1 MSLAKP
7 QPASADVGVVGL
19 AVMGQNLALNIADH
33 GFATAVHNRTTS
45 VTEQFIA
52 EHPAGAFGPGYRG
65 RGPGSLVPAAQIADF
80 VASLKRPRVAII
92 LVKAGNATDA
102 VIDALAE
109 HMQTGDVIVDGGNAH
124 WNDTARREQ
133 ALKSRGILFVGSGV
147 SGGELGARFGP
158 SLMPGGDPDAWRAL
172 EPVWTAIAA
181 KVDSATGKP
190 FEGGAPGRPVDAP
203 NAEPCTAY
211 IGPGASGHFVKMVH
225 NGIEYAD
232 MQLIAEAYSLLR
244 GVLGKEP
251 ARMAEIFAEWNAGEL
266 DSFLIEITAD
276 ILAQTDPVTGGP
288 FVDVVLDAAGQKGT
302 GKWTS
307 EAALDLGVAAPTIA
321 EAVFAR
327 AISAAKEDRLAASRA
342 LRGPIGAEFKGDR
355 KRFGE
360 SIRRAL
366 YCSKVCAYAQGFALM
381 AEASREWGWDLEFAS
396 IARIW
401 RGGCIIRAR
410 LLHSIMHA
418 FGADNALPNLLMD
431 SHFAEQVGRW
441 QDSWREVVASAAA
454 MGVPAPAFSSALAYY
469 DSLRAERLSANLI
482 QAQRDYF
489 GAHTYERTD
498 QPRGRFFHLDWPHP
512 ERPQQ
517 EA

>member
-1 MSLAKP
+1 MHAP
-7 QPASADVGVVGL
+7 PPGSADVGVVGL

-33 GFATAVHNRTTS
+33 GFATAVYNRTTS
-45 VTEQFIA
+45 VTEQMIA
-52 EHPAGAFGPGYRG
+52 EHPTGSFGPGLRG
-65 RGPGSLVPAAQIADF
+65 RGPGSLVPAAELADF
-80 VASLKRPRVAII
+80 VKSLKRPRVAVI
-92 LVKAGNATDA
+92 LVKAGKATDA
-102 VIDALAE
+102 VIDGLAE
-109 HMQTGDVIVDGGNAH
+109 HMEAGDVIVDGGNAH
-124 WNDTARREQ
+124 WADTDRREK
-133 ALKSRGILFVGSGV
+133 ALKAKGLLFVGSGV

-158 SLMPGGDPDAWRAL
+158 SLMPGGDRDAWKAL

-181 KVDSATGKP
+181 KVDPSTGKP
-190 FEGGAPGRPVDAP
+190 IEGASAGKPVDAP

-211 IGPGASGHFVKMVH
+211 MGPGAAGHFVKMVH

-232 MQLIAEAYSLLR
+232 MQLIAEAYSLLS
-244 GVLGKEP
+244 GVLAMEP
-251 ARMAEIFAEWNAGEL
+251 ARMSETFAEWNTGEL

-276 ILAQTDPVTGGP
+276 ILGQADPVTGRP

-327 AISAAKEDRLAASRA
+327 AISAAKSERVAASKV
-342 LRGPIGAEFKGDR
+342 LRGPIGAEFKGD
-355 KRFGE
+355 KRRFVE

-366 YCSKVCAYAQGFALM
+366 FCSKVCAYAQGFSLM
-381 AEASREWGWDLEFAS
+381 GEASRQWGWDLQFSA

-410 LLHSIMHA
+410 LLHQIMEA
-418 FGADNALPNLLMD
+418 FSRDNSLPNLLMD
-431 SHFAEQVGRW
+431 HHLGGQVGEW
-441 QDSWREVVASAAA
+441 QASWREVVANAAA
-454 MGVPAPAFSSALAYY
+454 MGVSAPAFSSALAYY

-489 GAHTYERTD
+489 GAHTYERVD
-498 QPRGRFFHLDWPHP
+498 QPRGKFFHLDWPDP
-512 ERPQQ
+512 KRPQL